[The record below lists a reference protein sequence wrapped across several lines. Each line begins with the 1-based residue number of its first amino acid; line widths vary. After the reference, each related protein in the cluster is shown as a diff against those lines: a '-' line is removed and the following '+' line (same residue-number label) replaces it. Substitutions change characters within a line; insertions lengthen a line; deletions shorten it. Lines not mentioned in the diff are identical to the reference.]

1 MSGPASGYFPSAP
14 GSGRPFRRRFL
25 IGLWL
30 FIILSVG
37 LHFTMGPGVTALS
50 PIFRT
55 PEVPDQTVSIV
66 TLSRAK
72 VDQVAPTPTPPPKI
86 VKRTIANIAP
96 MKYLEFGSHGP
107 RHGIKP
113 PARRTSMLA
122 VRGREASPAQGPDA
136 PAATD
141 VTPVESSK
149 RGDSAQADS
158 GADKA
163 RIAGAVVWGDDNP
176 PRLLSLAAL
185 GSGADTNARHVRLE
199 VNVGPDGNVTDVRVI
214 TSSGDAAL
222 DAAAMDAVRKSTF
235 APATLNGL
243 PVHGTCIVDVP
254 AAAAGPT

>member
-1 MSGPASGYFPSAP
+1 V
-14 GSGRPFRRRFL
+14 L

-30 FIILSVG
+30 FIIVSVA

-72 VDQVAPTPTPPPKI
+72 MDAVAPTPTPPPKV
-86 VKRTIANIAP
+86 VKRTVANIAP
-96 MKYLEFGSHGP
+96 MKYLEFGAHGP

-122 VRGREASPAQGPDA
+122 VHGREPSPAQGPDA

-141 VTPVESSK
+141 VTPVTSSK

-158 GADKA
+158 GADNA
-163 RIAGAVVWGDDNP
+163 RIAGAVQWGDDNP
-176 PRLLSLAAL
+176 PRLLSLAAMS
-185 GSGADTNARHVRLE
+185 GSGDASHHVRLE
-199 VNVGPDGNVTDVRVI
+199 VTVGPDGNVTDVHVLV
-214 TSSGDAAL
+214 SSGDAAL
-222 DAAAMDAVRKSTF
+222 DAAAMEAVRKSTF

-254 AAAAGPT
+254 AASAGPT

>member
-1 MSGPASGYFPSAP
+1 V
-14 GSGRPFRRRFL
+14 L

-30 FIILSVG
+30 FIIFSLAI
-37 LHFTMGPGVTALS
+37 HFIMGPGVTAIS

-55 PEVPDQTVSIV
+55 PDEPDQTVSIV
-66 TLSRAK
+66 TLSRGK
-72 VDQVAPTPTPPPKI
+72 LDPVQPTPTPPPKV

-96 MKYLEFGSHGP
+96 LKYLEFGAHGP

-113 PARRTSMLA
+113 PARRTSMLS
-122 VRGREASPAQGPDA
+122 VHGHEAAPAPGPDA

-141 VTPVESSK
+141 VTPANLPK
-149 RGDSAQADS
+149 RGESAQADS

-163 RIAGAVVWGDDNP
+163 RIAGAVQWGDDNP
-176 PRLLSLAAL
+176 PRLLSLASL
-185 GSGADTNARHVRLE
+185 GASSDTNAHRARLE
-199 VNVGPDGNVTDVRVI
+199 VDVGPDGTVTDVRVLS
-214 TSSGDAAL
+214 SSGDPAL

-254 AAAAGPT
+254 AASAGPT